1 MKQIYALIV
10 MLMMASVAFTGCVS
24 DDGDDTDDTTVDDT
38 TDNTGGDDT
47 GGDDPVDPVGTES
60 TSTLD
65 DVIAAGSM
73 KCGVKTSQ
81 FGMGFLAD
89 DGTRS
94 GLDIEYCRAIAAAI
108 GLDPDADI
116 EYVLA
121 TGSNRFELL
130 SSGDIDVL
138 ISCLLYTSDAAD
150 E

>member
-65 DVIAAGSM
+65 DVIAAGEM

-81 FGMGFLAD
+81 FGM
-89 DGTRS
+89 
-94 GLDIEYCRAIAAAI
+94 
-108 GLDPDADI
+108 
-116 EYVLA
+116 
-121 TGSNRFELL
+121 
-130 SSGDIDVL
+130 
-138 ISCLLYTSDAAD
+138 
-150 E
+150 

>member
-24 DDGDDTDDTTVDDT
+24 DDADDADDTTVDDT

-47 GGDDPVDPVGTES
+47 GGDDTGGDDTGGDDTGGEDPVDPVGTES

-73 KCGVKTSQ
+73 KCGVNTSQ

-108 GLDPDADI
+108 GLHPDEDI
-116 EYVLA
+116 A
-121 TGSNRFELL
+121 
-130 SSGDIDVL
+130 
-138 ISCLLYTSDAAD
+138 
-150 E
+150 